1 MVREVKVRMLHR
13 YSSFVIHDDR
23 EWKVNQRMLKN
34 NITLFVDSWI
44 QSINCICQLV
54 EEFDECIGGGI

>member
-34 NITLFVDSWI
+34 NITLFVDSEYKLYM
-44 QSINCICQLV
+44 SA
-54 EEFDECIGGGI
+54 GGRV